1 MQVRAAA
8 GATPN
13 APHFNGRK
21 PRRAALTRLAPAR
34 RRHLALSTNLIG
46 KITALAGLDSYDP
59 GGRCFVPLRA
69 SVRLSRPARRHR
81 LEILSLAR
89 NNISRI
95 EGLEPVAGTL
105 QQLWLSYNNISKL
118 DGLPALPQLR
128 VLYLA
133 NNLIRD
139 LKEIESLPQTLEA
152 RPACACLASC
162 DEPLTRFRYSSLLSY
177 RCRSCRW

>member
-1 MQVRAAA
+1 M
-8 GATPN
+8 
-13 APHFNGRK
+13 
-21 PRRAALTRLAPAR
+21 
-34 RRHLALSTNLIG
+34 
-46 KITALAGLDSYDP
+46 
-59 GGRCFVPLRA
+59 
-69 SVRLSRPARRHR
+69 
-81 LEILSLAR
+81 SLAR

-118 DGLPALPQLR
+118 DGLPPLPQLR

-152 RPACACLASC
+152 RPARACFAPC
-162 DEPLTRFRYSSLLSY
+162 NEPLTRFRSSLLLFP
-177 RCRSCRW
+177 RSCRWSVARCLRQPAARRAR

>member
-8 GATPN
+8 VN
-13 APHFNGRK
+13 AAYARRFGSRK
-21 PRRAALTRLAPAR
+21 PRRAALTRRPPAR
-34 RRHLALSTNLIG
+34 RRHLALSTNLIV
-46 KITALAGLDSYDP
+46 KITALAGLDSCAP
-59 GGRCFVPLRA
+59 GARCFACPRTDPPPRA
-69 SVRLSRPARRHR
+69 ACVER

-118 DGLPALPQLR
+118 DGLPPLPQLR

-152 RPACACLASC
+152 RPACACCA
-162 DEPLTRFRYSSLLSY
+162 
-177 RCRSCRW
+177 